1 MNYARYYGSKAKGWF
16 VEIYPTPEQRN
27 CLARFQVTGKV
38 EARKVAHQHNAIP
51 YNF

>member
-1 MNYARYYGSKAKGWF
+1 MKYARYYGSKARGWF

-27 CLARFQVTGKV
+27 CIATIKVSGKV
-38 EARKVAHQHNAIP
+38 EARRVAHANNALP